1 MFIRL
6 LTASILLVLL
16 PALTTA
22 AGAADVMVIGTFHM
36 NNPGRDLHDVH
47 ADDVLAPKRQAEI
60 AAIVAGL
67 ARFHPTEVDVEWPA
81 GLVTGRYKAFAD
93 GTLPPSRDE
102 VVQLGFRLAK
112 ESGAAVHGIDADG
125 DFPYDAVKAFAK
137 AHDESGPL
145 ARNEAALVDDVAAQ
159 QHLLDTGTVGQLL
172 RWMNEPARIR
182 HGNDWYSEMLH
193 VGSGA
198 DQPGADLLAAWYKR
212 NMHICAQMIQ
222 LANPGDRVVLIFGSG
237 HAFLLRQC
245 VSDMPGYRLVEPNNY
260 LPGS

>member
-22 AGAADVMVIGTFHM
+22 AGATDVMVIGTFHM

-125 DFPYDAVKAFAK
+125 DFPYEAVETFAK
-137 AHDESGPL
+137 AHDESGRL

-222 LANPGDRVVLIFGSG
+222 LANPDDRVVLIFGSG

-245 VSDMPGYRLVEPNNY
+245 VSDMPGYRLVEPNDY